1 MFIVLFPS
9 FPFLSGKKMQG
20 TVYRHYWQ
28 HLIVFFLS
36 IIYCITVFFS
46 EMFGD
51 DRQEEQLAARGNT
64 LEV

>member
-1 MFIVLFPS
+1 
-9 FPFLSGKKMQG
+9 MQG